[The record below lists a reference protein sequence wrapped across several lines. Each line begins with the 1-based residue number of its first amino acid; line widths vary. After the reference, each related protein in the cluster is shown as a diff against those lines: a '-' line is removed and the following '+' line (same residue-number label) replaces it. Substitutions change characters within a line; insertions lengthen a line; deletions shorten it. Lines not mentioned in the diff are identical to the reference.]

1 MGESKKPRI
10 KALEEMIQIV
20 LLAIPREISA
30 REFYL
35 SAVAKADTAAAR
47 DMFLSL
53 AEQEKGHETWLRK
66 VLGDLKVELQ
76 ALRQG

>member
-35 SAVAKADTAAAR
+35 SAVAKAN
-47 DMFLSL
+47 S
-53 AEQEKGHETWLRK
+53 
-66 VLGDLKVELQ
+66 
-76 ALRQG
+76 